1 MCSLFTYS
9 FAIHFFTFFLFLSKT
24 KLSSFQLFSRKE
36 IKFYSSKRCKRKWKY
51 SRMIFIK
58 RELSIFY
65 SWFVEKKKKKI
76 LKIFWYDRLIYIP
89 SYIMLYYII
98 SYYIMLY
105 YVELYST
112 ILSYITLFYLTLY
125 HIMLYYTVLYYIVL
139 YYIISYYITLYH
151 IISSYIILYHILLYY
166 VTLYHIISYHVT
178 LYYIILYHYI
188 IYVY

>member
-89 SYIMLYYII
+89 SYII
-98 SYYIMLY
+98 
-105 YVELYST
+105 
-112 ILSYITLFYLTLY
+112 
-125 HIMLYYTVLYYIVL
+125 L
-139 YYIISYYITLYH
+139 YYIISYYIT
-151 IISSYIILYHILLYY
+151 SCYIMLNYILLYY
-166 VTLYHIISYHVT
+166 HTLHYFILHYIILCYII
-178 LYYIILYHYI
+178 LYYIILYCIILYHIISQCIILYQVTSYYI
-188 IYVY
+188 IFYYIMLHYTILYHIMSHCII